1 MLSSAPL
8 IWWSALCVAAV
19 ANVVAWTVSAW
30 ALGRRKDHF
39 PAGAYETR
47 RRLLWLSAA
56 YVLGCAFRSVLPM
69 MDVPRLCLHDTWISR
84 IFVGRSVA
92 TVAELAFAAQWAL
105 LLGEAGATRASRAIV
120 PLIAVAEILS
130 WIAVLTANDFLHA
143 AENSVWALAAVF
155 VVAFLASRWRL
166 EEDRGKRV
174 IAAAVGC
181 AGAYVAFMAAY
192 VVPMYLTRWHAGV
205 AASRESLSLAEGL
218 REMLAR
224 CVVERDWARWAEDAA
239 WLTPYFTLAVWISIA
254 LVHVPSLKG
263 DLRGEEATRR

>member
-1 MLSSAPL
+1 VPASLL
-8 IWWSALCVAAV
+8 WWSALCTAALVNVALWAY
-19 ANVVAWTVSAW
+19 SA
-30 ALGRRKDHF
+30 RRL
-39 PAGAYETR
+39 EQR
-47 RRLLWLSAA
+47 RADFSEDIYASRRLLLWLSAV
-56 YVLGCAFRSVLPM
+56 YVAGCAFRSVFPM
-69 MDVPRLCLHDTWISR
+69 VDVPRTCLHDTWISR

-92 TVAELAFAAQWAL
+92 TVAELALAAQWAL

-205 AASRESLSLAEGL
+205 AAGRDSLSLAEGL
-218 REMLAR
+218 RDTLAR
-224 CVVERDWARWAEDAA
+224 CAVERDWTRWAEDAA